1 MMVSISRKVTL
12 LLLVALAPT
21 SSFLVRHSVRNPQL
35 SIPLR
40 STHQE
45 DAENRPVSVPL
56 NNAPVDR
63 RQALGSSVSGA
74 AALLSLLTLA
84 NNPNSA
90 AAADTSSIGSSS
102 DSPIVVLGAGGKVG
116 KLATQILANKGLYVR
131 ATTRSGRQVLDE
143 ESKFVANAPCDV
155 TNDDSLKSALAG
167 ASGCI
172 FAASASGKK
181 KGGEPIGM
189 YKKIIV

>member
-1 MMVSISRKVTL
+1 
-12 LLLVALAPT
+12 
-21 SSFLVRHSVRNPQL
+21 
-35 SIPLR
+35 
-40 STHQE
+40 
-45 DAENRPVSVPL
+45 
-56 NNAPVDR
+56 
-63 RQALGSSVSGA
+63 
-74 AALLSLLTLA
+74 LA

-143 ESKFVANAPCDV
+143 ESKFVAYAPCDV